1 MLDAVGRLPGV
12 EASAA
17 VSGEVLFSGIRGRAS
32 VAIPGRGDLPDEDA
46 EVGARSVTPTYH
58 RLLGIPLVRGRYLTD
73 ADRAG
78 AASVVLVNQ
87 TAARKY
93 WPGQEALGQRLVVN
107 RRESVVVGIVADVR
121 HWNLEGPVEPECYL
135 PLLQGSAAGQMIL
148 VRTARNP
155 RTLLPAIRK
164 AIWSVNNDVP
174 IIGDQAAAEDRL
186 DRLLAQRRFSMALL
200 VLFGVLGLAI
210 SAVGIYGV
218 LAYLVA
224 QRTSEIGVRMALGAT
239 PGGVVA
245 MVLRR
250 AGALIGVGLAL
261 GAGVAWYFSAV
272 AKSFLFQIEPTDPRV
287 FAAALAVLAVAGLA
301 ASVVPARRA
310 ASVDPIVALRQ
321 E

>member
-1 MLDAVGRLPGV
+1 
-12 EASAA
+12 
-17 VSGEVLFSGIRGRAS
+17 
-32 VAIPGRGDLPDEDA
+32 
-46 EVGARSVTPTYH
+46 
-58 RLLGIPLVRGRYLTD
+58 
-73 ADRAG
+73 
-78 AASVVLVNQ
+78 
-87 TAARKY
+87 
-93 WPGQEALGQRLVVN
+93 
-107 RRESVVVGIVADVR
+107 
-121 HWNLEGPVEPECYL
+121 
-135 PLLQGSAAGQMIL
+135 MIL
-148 VRTARNP
+148 VRTAGNP
-155 RTLLPAIRK
+155 LTVLPAIRK